1 MCKRST
7 AAAAVDHKLG
17 FDTVF
22 SMANIMY
29 LLKESKVYKNGPT
42 FGYLIFSFFP
52 IVAAKEDIVVWLE
65 KGKIK
70 FRLFVAFWPVGHTI
84 SEEESQSALSVSQSS
99 NSGPF
104 AFFFPSWRSEEGERR
119 PSSKRRTSCSEE
131 SPNHSISKRVL
142 SEI

>member
-104 AFFFPSWRSEEGERR
+104 AFFFPLAFDSIARCCCEARISLPLCYNFNDVEEI
-119 PSSKRRTSCSEE
+119 K
-131 SPNHSISKRVL
+131 
-142 SEI
+142 